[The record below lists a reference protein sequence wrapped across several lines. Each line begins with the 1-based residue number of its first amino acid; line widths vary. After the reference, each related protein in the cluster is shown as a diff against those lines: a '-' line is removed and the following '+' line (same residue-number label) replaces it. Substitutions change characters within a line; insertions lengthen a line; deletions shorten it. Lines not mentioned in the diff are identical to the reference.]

1 MHSPEVNMIFEI
13 DFRGV
18 GLKIRKLELRFFYG
32 DLYIHIPGY
41 LEVAW
46 NHIGFFE
53 DKHYQ
58 NKGKRND

>member
-1 MHSPEVNMIFEI
+1 MIFEI
-13 DFRGV
+13 DFWGV
-18 GLKIRKLELRFFYG
+18 ALKIRKLELRFFHD

-46 NHIGFFE
+46 NQIGFYV

-58 NKGKRND
+58 NRGSK